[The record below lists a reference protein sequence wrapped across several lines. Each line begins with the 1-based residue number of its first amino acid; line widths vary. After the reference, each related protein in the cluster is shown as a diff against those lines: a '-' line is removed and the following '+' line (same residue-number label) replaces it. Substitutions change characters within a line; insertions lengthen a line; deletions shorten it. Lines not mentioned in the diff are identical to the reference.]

1 MRAALD
7 NTGMERSGRFAVGLL
22 ALLLVGPLAV
32 VAYFGL
38 VVIPSWA
45 DVQTFCLLD
54 GPMSHAADV
63 YAVSFLIAIAVT
75 GIGVIGLMVAY
86 VERIR
91 WRFVVTPLVW
101 FGAILLAEYLVALA
115 IGPQPCQGGIGI

>member
-1 MRAALD
+1 
-7 NTGMERSGRFAVGLL
+7 MERSGRFAVGLI
-22 ALLLVGPLAV
+22 AFLLVGPLAV

-91 WRFVVTPLVW
+91 WRFMVTPLAW
-101 FGAILLAEYLVALA
+101 AGAILLAEYLVALA
-115 IGPQPCQGGIGI
+115 ISPQPCQGGVGI